1 VLGDLA
7 DCWMVNDITP
17 DFSSWHV
24 KDPIG
29 AGRAPDT
36 FVPPKAHERST
47 ELDETDEVQWLQLRV
62 KGKSTAEEE
71 DLQTLRDRM
80 RGMDETDETDETG
93 LDAPADASA

>member
-1 VLGDLA
+1 MTTDLLT
-7 DCWMVNDITP
+7 CT
-17 DFSSWHV
+17 S

-62 KGKSTAEEE
+62 KGQSTAEEE
-71 DLQTLRDRM
+71 DLRTLRDRM
-80 RGMDETDETDETG
+80 RGMEETDDDDAG
-93 LDAPADASA
+93 GADLDAPADASD